1 MFVVV
6 VLYCVQLLSG
16 ETFFKVNY
24 DPSAIINWLII
35 KDALLKPIKKTLK
48 QFFKGVVHEQHWSSI
63 VCLLWWSSIVSSF
76 VLKIFVFQNHF
87 LISFSFPL
95 L

>member
-35 KDALLKPIKKTLK
+35 KDALLKPIKKK
-48 QFFKGVVHEQHWSSI
+48 HS
-63 VCLLWWSSIVSSF
+63 
-76 VLKIFVFQNHF
+76 NN
-87 LISFSFPL
+87 FSRG
-95 L
+95 